1 MVIWYFLCYV
11 KESHGLFTFF
21 MVPDPVLECVN
32 GIDLNSSQHNLIYCL
47 LFDLINELLRK
58 YNFNKYLIAES

>member
-11 KESHGLFTFF
+11 KHGLLTFF
-21 MVPDPVLECVN
+21 MFWECVN
-32 GIDLNSSQHNLIYCL
+32 GIDLNSSQHDLIYCL
-47 LFDLINELLRK
+47 LFDLINKLLWK